1 MRTRAILIAGAMMIA
16 TGGLAFAH
24 GGATG
29 IVKERMDAMTDM
41 KNAVKTLTAIMR
53 GETAYDAGTVKKEA
67 AVIRSHA
74 GEAMTKLFPADS
86 DNTNSEAKQEVWS
99 NWDGFTALA
108 ERLETLASQTKD
120 KFLVA
125 LITVIGNSKD
135 AKTADG
141 RELHDQGPHH
151 GSPRRTGVPGD
162 SPAGQASYL
171 RHARRRREGRS
182 GGDSLGKGLP
192 QNTRPRPVS
201 QPSDHLGPRSDE
213 H

>member
-108 ERLETLASQTKD
+108 ERLETLATGLEAAAENGLMS
-120 KFLVA
+120 
-125 LITVIGNSKD
+125 
-135 AKTADG
+135 
-141 RELHDQGPHH
+141 E
-151 GSPRRTGVPGD
+151 GVPGEGHGMSD
-162 SPAGQASYL
+162 MMGTGASGMMGGNSMMGGETGMPDAGMLASM
-171 RHARRRREGRS
+171 
-182 GGDSLGKGLP
+182 
-192 QNTRPRPVS
+192 PVDGVFTMMTDTCS
-201 QPSDHLGPRSDE
+201 ACHTKYRQEKD
-213 H
+213 

>member
-108 ERLETLASQTKD
+108 ERLETLATGLEAAAENGLMSEGAPGEGHGMSDMMGTG
-120 KFLVA
+120 A
-125 LITVIGNSKD
+125 SGMMGGNSMMGGETGMPDAGMLASMPVDGVFTMMTDTCSACHTKYRQEKD
-135 AKTADG
+135 
-141 RELHDQGPHH
+141 
-151 GSPRRTGVPGD
+151 
-162 SPAGQASYL
+162 
-171 RHARRRREGRS
+171 
-182 GGDSLGKGLP
+182 
-192 QNTRPRPVS
+192 
-201 QPSDHLGPRSDE
+201 
-213 H
+213 